1 MCPSCPASS
10 EGMGELGAWVPYGPS
25 ARGARLLRD
34 WGYAPHISPL
44 QSTLGMQGR
53 ERHTAGS
60 DTGATLAREKERI
73 SCGPLSQKLE
83 KRGRPQKDVKKP
95 SLVTVVFPQVDLQG
109 QKELLLTLL
118 SRRGL
123 LSRSSTSK
131 GLLPAAS
138 RGA

>member
-1 MCPSCPASS
+1 
-10 EGMGELGAWVPYGPS
+10 MGELGAWVPYGPS

-34 WGYAPHISPL
+34 WGYAPHLSPL

-109 QKELLLTLL
+109 QKELLLTLFD
-118 SRRGL
+118 RRGEFFTL
-123 LSRSSTSK
+123 FMFFSGTQVGKIQSSVE
-131 GLLPAAS
+131 
-138 RGA
+138 

>member
-1 MCPSCPASS
+1 
-10 EGMGELGAWVPYGPS
+10 MGELGPWVPYGPS
-25 ARGARLLRD
+25 ARGVRLLRD

-109 QKELLLTLL
+109 QKELLLTLPL
-118 SRRGL
+118 YHVFWWKNKFSVG
-123 LSRSSTSK
+123 SIN
-131 GLLPAAS
+131 
-138 RGA
+138 

>member
-1 MCPSCPASS
+1 
-10 EGMGELGAWVPYGPS
+10 MGELGAWVPYGPS

-95 SLVTVVFPQVDLQG
+95 SLEVVFPQVDLQG
-109 QKELLLTLL
+109 QKDLLLTLCAC
-118 SRRGL
+118 RGH
-123 LSRSSTSK
+123 SGVPGTTCS
-131 GLLPAAS
+131 A
-138 RGA
+138 